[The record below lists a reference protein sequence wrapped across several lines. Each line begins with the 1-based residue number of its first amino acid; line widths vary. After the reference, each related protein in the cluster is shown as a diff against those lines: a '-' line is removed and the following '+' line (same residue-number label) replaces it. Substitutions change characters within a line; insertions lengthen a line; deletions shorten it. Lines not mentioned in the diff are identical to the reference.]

1 MKMEEDPQLNTSCR
15 CDYSK
20 PNAELCS
27 ETPKNDLI
35 ATGQRGYW
43 EERGWKPVPVP
54 CGRSHDQ

>member
-27 ETPKNDLI
+27 ETPKKDLI
-35 ATGQRGYW
+35 ATGQQGYW
-43 EERGWKPVPVP
+43 EERG
-54 CGRSHDQ
+54 